1 MAVGWW
7 SGGYIG
13 VGDHPLVFVVIYLS
27 FLLCVTV
34 VIVAVCSI
42 ATVRWWLSLFCLSN
56 IEIGFKSLMMLYVLI
71 MRRFRDFKSRRLA
84 FLCPW
89 FVWVLILICC
99 FLGWFRGVCWCV
111 SECLFSFKL
120 VGPRNI
126 SLHLIHKLFN
136 ISYWLV
142 QTEEILCR
150 YSSVVCGVRFSNS
163 FGCFIVCGWC
173 WSTSERWCSL

>member
-1 MAVGWW
+1 M
-7 SGGYIG
+7 Y
-13 VGDHPLVFVVIYLS
+13 
-27 FLLCVTV
+27 VTV

-42 ATVRWWLSLFCLSN
+42 ATVRWWLLLFCLSN
-56 IEIGFKSLMMLYVLI
+56 IEIVFKSLMMLYVLI

-99 FLGWFRGVCWCV
+99 LLGWFRGVCWCV

-126 SLHLIHKLFN
+126 SLHLN
-136 ISYWLV
+136 
-142 QTEEILCR
+142 TN
-150 YSSVVCGVRFSNS
+150 SSIFP
-163 FGCFIVCGWC
+163 IVCGWC
-173 WSTSERWCSL
+173 WSERWYGLLSTVWWFWWDRWFSGRWSFVWFRDMLFISC